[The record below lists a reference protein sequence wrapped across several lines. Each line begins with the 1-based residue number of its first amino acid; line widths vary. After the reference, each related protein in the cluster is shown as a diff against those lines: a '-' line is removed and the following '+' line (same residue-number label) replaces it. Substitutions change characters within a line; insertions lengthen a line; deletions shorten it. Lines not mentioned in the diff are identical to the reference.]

1 MWQAQNGNFSGG
13 STGFPSLFDMY
24 YADPAQGK
32 SDDKGSNV
40 GCGAGMIAPSADNA
54 GLRKAAS
61 WQENAKAEKMELLL
75 HDVAWCCVLMR
86 IGF

>member
-24 YADPAQGK
+24 YADSAQAGK
-32 SDDKGSNV
+32 SDDKGSIV

-75 HDVAWCCVLMR
+75 HDVAY
-86 IGF
+86 